1 MVLMILFLVIGF
13 VLLVKG
19 ADLFVDGACDLSAKL
34 RIPAY
39 IVGLTVVAFG
49 TSLPE
54 AAVSITASLQGS
66 NEIAIGNIIGSN
78 MFNTLVVLGASA
90 LFAPVAVK
98 GNILKRDFP
107 FCIGITAVMI
117 VLLMTLNHGDIALTR
132 LDGIILLALFAVFMV
147 GSVVMGKKESK
158 LIESAEDS
166 EKADL
171 PMWKCLLF
179 IIIGFVGVVVGGQL
193 TVKGAKELALMAG
206 MSERVV
212 GLTVVA
218 IGTSLP
224 ELVTSIVAARK
235 QQNDIAVGNVIGSNI
250 FNLLFIL
257 GISATIGKIGTD
269 FNVVIDGCVLI
280 GICLFTYI
288 FALANKKIN
297 RPCGVVMI
305 FWLLFLL
312 WGVVVVLLGLLWV
325 LFVLG
330 WVCVNCG
337 CKHVL
342 WMKRT
347 LYNKQMMDGDTA
359 RESQERK
366 ELGKEKKRER
376 RGKVV

>member
-147 GSVVMGKKESK
+147 GSVVMGKKKSK

-193 TVKGAKELALMAG
+193 TVMAG

-257 GISATIGKIGTD
+257 GISATIGTIGTD

-305 FWLLFLL
+305 FMYVAYTVYLL
-312 WGVVVVLLGLLWV
+312 V
-325 LFVLG
+325 
-330 WVCVNCG
+330 
-337 CKHVL
+337 
-342 WMKRT
+342 R
-347 LYNKQMMDGDTA
+347 
-359 RESQERK
+359 
-366 ELGKEKKRER
+366 
-376 RGKVV
+376 

>member
-117 VLLMTLNHGDIALTR
+117 VLLITLNHGDIALTR

-193 TVKGAKELALMAG
+193 TVKGARELALMAG

-305 FWLLFLL
+305 FMYVAYTVYLL
-312 WGVVVVLLGLLWV
+312 V
-325 LFVLG
+325 
-330 WVCVNCG
+330 
-337 CKHVL
+337 
-342 WMKRT
+342 R
-347 LYNKQMMDGDTA
+347 
-359 RESQERK
+359 
-366 ELGKEKKRER
+366 
-376 RGKVV
+376 

>member
-78 MFNTLVVLGASA
+78 IFNTLVVLGASA

-147 GSVVMGKKESK
+147 G
-158 LIESAEDS
+158 
-166 EKADL
+166 
-171 PMWKCLLF
+171 F
-179 IIIGFVGVVVGGQL
+179 VVGGQL

-257 GISATIGKIGTD
+257 GISATIGTIGTD

-305 FWLLFLL
+305 FMYVAYTVYLL
-312 WGVVVVLLGLLWV
+312 V
-325 LFVLG
+325 
-330 WVCVNCG
+330 
-337 CKHVL
+337 
-342 WMKRT
+342 R
-347 LYNKQMMDGDTA
+347 
-359 RESQERK
+359 
-366 ELGKEKKRER
+366 
-376 RGKVV
+376 

>member
-66 NEIAIGNIIGSN
+66 NEIAIGNIIGS
-78 MFNTLVVLGASA
+78 SA

-193 TVKGAKELALMAG
+193 TVKGARELALMAG

-305 FWLLFLL
+305 FMYVAYTVYLL
-312 WGVVVVLLGLLWV
+312 V
-325 LFVLG
+325 
-330 WVCVNCG
+330 
-337 CKHVL
+337 
-342 WMKRT
+342 R
-347 LYNKQMMDGDTA
+347 
-359 RESQERK
+359 
-366 ELGKEKKRER
+366 
-376 RGKVV
+376 

>member
-1 MVLMILFLVIGF
+1 
-13 VLLVKG
+13 
-19 ADLFVDGACDLSAKL
+19 
-34 RIPAY
+34 
-39 IVGLTVVAFG
+39 
-49 TSLPE
+49 
-54 AAVSITASLQGS
+54 
-66 NEIAIGNIIGSN
+66 
-78 MFNTLVVLGASA
+78 
-90 LFAPVAVK
+90 
-98 GNILKRDFP
+98 
-107 FCIGITAVMI
+107 MI

-257 GISATIGKIGTD
+257 GISATIGTIGTD

-297 RPCGVVMI
+297 CPCGVIMI
-305 FWLLFLL
+305 FMYVAYTVYLL
-312 WGVVVVLLGLLWV
+312 V
-325 LFVLG
+325 
-330 WVCVNCG
+330 
-337 CKHVL
+337 
-342 WMKRT
+342 R
-347 LYNKQMMDGDTA
+347 
-359 RESQERK
+359 
-366 ELGKEKKRER
+366 
-376 RGKVV
+376 

>member
-78 MFNTLVVLGASA
+78 IFNTLVVLGASA

-193 TVKGAKELALMAG
+193 TVKGARELALMAG

-218 IGTSLP
+218 
-224 ELVTSIVAARK
+224 K

-305 FWLLFLL
+305 FMYVAYTVYLL
-312 WGVVVVLLGLLWV
+312 V
-325 LFVLG
+325 
-330 WVCVNCG
+330 
-337 CKHVL
+337 
-342 WMKRT
+342 R
-347 LYNKQMMDGDTA
+347 
-359 RESQERK
+359 
-366 ELGKEKKRER
+366 
-376 RGKVV
+376 

>member
-78 MFNTLVVLGASA
+78 IFNTLVVLGASA

-193 TVKGAKELALMAG
+193 TVKGAREL
-206 MSERVV
+206 
-212 GLTVVA
+212 A

-305 FWLLFLL
+305 FMYVAYTVYLL
-312 WGVVVVLLGLLWV
+312 V
-325 LFVLG
+325 
-330 WVCVNCG
+330 
-337 CKHVL
+337 
-342 WMKRT
+342 R
-347 LYNKQMMDGDTA
+347 
-359 RESQERK
+359 
-366 ELGKEKKRER
+366 
-376 RGKVV
+376 

>member
-179 IIIGFVGVVVGGQL
+179 IIIGFVGVVV
-193 TVKGAKELALMAG
+193 
-206 MSERVV
+206 V

-305 FWLLFLL
+305 FMYVAYTVYLL
-312 WGVVVVLLGLLWV
+312 V
-325 LFVLG
+325 
-330 WVCVNCG
+330 
-337 CKHVL
+337 
-342 WMKRT
+342 R
-347 LYNKQMMDGDTA
+347 
-359 RESQERK
+359 
-366 ELGKEKKRER
+366 
-376 RGKVV
+376 